1 MTIER
6 PTRREPP
13 TLEAV
18 AAEAGVSRSTVSR
31 VVNGSSH
38 VSPDVVQTVT
48 AAIDRLGYIPNRA
61 ARSLANRRTMAIAL
75 VVPEEAQRF
84 FGDPFFSEVMQGII
98 TVIEGSDYV
107 LNLQLAKPDAPSSK
121 TIRYLLGGNVD
132 GAIVVSHH
140 SGDEFFTRLDATIPV
155 VFGGRPFRPGA
166 DADAAAAIGVTD
178 DSAPDNNYVD
188 VDNAAGAAM
197 GTRHLLGLGRRTLA
211 TIAGPSNMQAA
222 VDRRDG
228 WASALTEAG
237 LDASLVAY
245 GDFTMAGGA
254 AAMRELL
261 DREPDIDGVF
271 VASDLMATGAI
282 SVLRSRGRR
291 VPEDVAVVGFDDSSA
306 ATNGEVGITTVHQP
320 SRQMGTEMA
329 RMLLDLLDEQP
340 TERARVLPTKLV
352 IRESA

>member
-6 PTRREPP
+6 PIRREAP

-38 VSPDVVQTVT
+38 VSPDVVLTVND
-48 AAIDRLGYIPNRA
+48 AIERLGYIPNRA

-75 VVPEEAQRF
+75 VVPEDVQRF

-98 TVIEGSDYV
+98 TVVEGSDYV

-155 VFGGRPFRPGA
+155 VFGGRPFHPETG
-166 DADAAAAIGVTD
+166 
-178 DSAPDNNYVD
+178 DSATPDNNYVD
-188 VDNAAGAAM
+188 VDNSAGAAL
-197 GTRHLLGLGRRTLA
+197 GTRHLVDLGRRTIG
-211 TIAGPSNMQAA
+211 TIAGPANMQAA

-228 WASALTEAG
+228 WASALAEAG

-245 GDFTMAGGA
+245 GDFTMAGGG

-261 DREPDIDGVF
+261 ERNPDIDGVF

-291 VPEDVAVVGFDDSSA
+291 VPEDVAIVGFDDSSA
-306 ATNGEVGITTVHQP
+306 ATSGEIGVTTVHQP

-329 RMLLDLLDEQP
+329 RMLLDLLAGDP
-340 TERARVLPTKLV
+340 TERARVLPTRLV